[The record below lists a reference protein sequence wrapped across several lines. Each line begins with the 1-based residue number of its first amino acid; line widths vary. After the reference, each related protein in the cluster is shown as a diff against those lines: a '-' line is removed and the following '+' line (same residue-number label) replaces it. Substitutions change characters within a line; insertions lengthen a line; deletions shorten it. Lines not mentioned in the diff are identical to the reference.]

1 MVLRLARKALFSPV
15 WVLWK
20 LYNGLWWTF
29 ADDAPA
35 KPEPSHLGEKT
46 RAAAQGAAFEVV
58 DSNERVIVPDTRP
71 VGTLKWGFAT
81 TLAASALSGWAC
93 HAAFVDEALRSSTA
107 VSLWAWITA
116 VTAVGSIWAVKK
128 IARRQA
134 EQRARGW
141 RGHARAAAAGFA
153 DMGKSAYG
161 AAVTTKHAAMTAG
174 QRAAQAYRASREAA
188 RKVGGRLRTSS

>member
-1 MVLRLARKALFSPV
+1 MLLRLARKALFSPV

-35 KPEPSHLGEKT
+35 MPQPSPLGDKT
-46 RAAAQGAAFEVV
+46 RAAAQGSAFEVV
-58 DSNERVIVPDTRP
+58 DTNDRVIVPDTRP
-71 VGTLKWGFAT
+71 VGTLKWGFGS

-93 HAAFVDEALRSSTA
+93 HAAFIDGALRSSSA
-107 VSLWAWITA
+107 ISLWAWITA
-116 VTAVGSIWAVKK
+116 MTAVGSIWAVKK

-153 DMGKSAYG
+153 DMGRSAVG

-174 QRAAQAYRASREAA
+174 QRAAQAYRASRDAA